1 MIKTILFAGAGAL
14 ALAACS
20 GSAPDATATQ
30 DPAAMTS
37 ASEAA
42 PSPSTGEAAATTPAV
57 AAAVPGQPPV
67 APPPI
72 PVPPLAPATVPPPT
86 RPLPTQEE
94 KSEKGARAVLQTWA
108 RALETHQF
116 GLAWEQ
122 FGSPLA
128 SRAAYAQWWQRYR
141 TIRVSLGTGV
151 GDAGMGSIY
160 YTVPATLT
168 GTTTAGKPFRLRG
181 DVMLRRV
188 NDVDGATP
196 EQLRW
201 HIGSADLKDVP
212 TR

>member
-1 MIKTILFAGAGAL
+1 MIKTILFAGTGAL

-20 GSAPDATATQ
+20 GSAPDALATQ
-30 DPAAMTS
+30 DTAAV
-37 ASEAA
+37 SESA
-42 PSPSTGEAAATTPAV
+42 PSSATGEAAATSPTV
-57 AAAVPGQPPV
+57 AAA
-67 APPPI
+67 I
-72 PVPPLAPATVPPPT
+72 PVPPPPATVPIPAIQLST
-86 RPLPTQEE
+86 EEE
-94 KSEKGARAVLQTWA
+94 KSEKGARMVVQTWA
-108 RALETHQF
+108 RALETRQF

-122 FGSPLA
+122 FGNPPA
-128 SRAAYAQWWQRYR
+128 SRAAYARWWQRYR
-141 TIRVSLGTGV
+141 TIRVSLGRGI
-151 GDAGMGSIY
+151 GDAGMGSLY

-168 GTTTAGKPFRLRG
+168 GTTTAGKPFRLHG

>member
-1 MIKTILFAGAGAL
+1 MIKPILFAGTGAL

-20 GSAPDATATQ
+20 GSAPDALATQ
-30 DPAAMTS
+30 DTAV

-42 PSPSTGEAAATTPAV
+42 PSPATGEAAATMPTV
-57 AAAVPGQPPV
+57 AAAAPVP
-67 APPPI
+67 APPTIVARPAKS
-72 PVPPLAPATVPPPT
+72 PPSE
-86 RPLPTQEE
+86 EE
-94 KSEKGARAVLQTWA
+94 KSEKGARAVVQTWA
-108 RALETHQF
+108 RALEARQF

-122 FGSPLA
+122 FGSPPA

-141 TIRVSLGTGV
+141 TIRVSLGPGI
-151 GDAGMGSIY
+151 GDAGMGSLY

-168 GTTTAGKPFRLRG
+168 GTTTAGKPFRLQG